1 MWGFLLIKMNSA
13 LITNSS
19 SSMQNCRR
27 KRILRAS
34 SGFRRCFI
42 VPFPIPCFCGW
53 HMVLRI
59 FICRAPAAQPRGKGK
74 EVWENS
80 ITKVRSF
87 ELVPAFKAALHPS
100 FSHTANLRD
109 LYIRW
114 IRSLYGLMI
123 HSLPWTELMG
133 NPQPFF
139 LPDTI
144 EAGTRAWGSLSTLF
158 EEWKSLN
165 SRLNK
170 ERQPNHR
177 VTLGN
182 KRFDVREQI
191 LSLAAS
197 LPFRAFPE

>member
-1 MWGFLLIKMNSA
+1 MAGTWSCVFLSA
-13 LITNSS
+13 VP
-19 SSMQNCRR
+19 
-27 KRILRAS
+27 LR
-34 SGFRRCFI
+34 
-42 VPFPIPCFCGW
+42 
-53 HMVLRI
+53 HN
-59 FICRAPAAQPRGKGK
+59 RAEKGK
-74 EVWENS
+74 EVWETS

-144 EAGTRAWGSLSTLF
+144 EAGARAWGSLSTLF